1 MHVTL
6 NSINTEAFTPPFWAA
21 NPHIQTIFPSL
32 FDTTP
37 EMVDDTLLIT
47 TPDDD
52 IIEIDIQT
60 PDYCRA
66 SLIILHGLEGSS
78 RRFYVKRLIKI
89 VRQYGFRTCA
99 MNFRSCAS
107 AMNRQRRMYHSGETK
122 DLSYLIDYLL
132 HHYKEP
138 LFLAGFSLG
147 GNVVQCYLGGDGSE
161 KHISAAAVIS
171 APYNLKASSI
181 ALQQGFNRVYEK
193 RFIKMLLKKVDIKRK
208 QFSDFPEFSGSTLY
222 DFDDQITAPLHGFKN
237 AETYYSTCSSNRVLS
252 DIETPMLVI
261 HSEEDPI
268 CPITSVPVELLTK
281 MQNVK
286 LIVTQRG
293 GHVGYITKEKDQ
305 LENTIIEFFNGF
317 L

>member
-99 MNFRSCAS
+99 MNFRSCGS